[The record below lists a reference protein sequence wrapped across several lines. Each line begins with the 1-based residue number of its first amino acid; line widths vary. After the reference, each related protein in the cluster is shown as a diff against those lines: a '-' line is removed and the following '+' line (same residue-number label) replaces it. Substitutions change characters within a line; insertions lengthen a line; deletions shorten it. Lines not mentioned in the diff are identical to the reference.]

1 MMQQVMKRIFLSS
14 SVCWLCAGCVGGA
27 AITDAREDRIIIQS
41 HNANHT
47 AVMAEAQRGCSYY
60 GRTAQLVS
68 STCLDTFCTRKRF
81 AFSCRGEADAGSRRS
96 SPWLGVSVD
105 DFRDHL
111 YADPPGSSEVVVSR
125 VFADGP
131 GRKAGLQVGDII
143 ESFNGTAVSNAAMLV
158 DLKLPVKAG
167 DEVAFGIRRQNQ
179 RLNLRVRAE

>member
-1 MMQQVMKRIFLSS
+1 MKRIFLCS

-27 AITDAREDRIIIQS
+27 AITDAREDRIIIES
-41 HNANHT
+41 HNANHA
-47 AVMAEAQRGCSYY
+47 AVMAEAERGCSHY
-60 GRTAQLVS
+60 GRTAELAS

-111 YADPPGSSEVVVSR
+111 YAEPPGSAEVVVSR

-143 ESFNGTAVSNAAMLV
+143 ESFNGAVVSNAAMLI
-158 DLKLPVKAG
+158 DLKKQVNAG
-167 DEVAFGIRRQNQ
+167 DQVALGIRRRNQ
-179 RLNLRVRAE
+179 RLSVLVEAQ